1 MTAPSHIRQRVRAGA
16 HARFVGRTFAGD
28 RVYVNRLRALG
39 PENLDAIKLYTPE
52 DSGGRRALGKGGAQ
66 SRGISLRVECVVAD
80 MGEDNAIDRADML
93 AAEVEALVEED
104 PTLGGAVADTEF
116 EGAQLTEDSEGKTP
130 VVTIVL
136 LFRVTAFSSGAQIPG
151 GRLGALVVGDAPG
164 VAVGRLLS
172 WEAQVE
178 GEPPATAHSMS
189 DWVTRGDRFLK
200 DWTATF
206 TMIRDDADD
215 GQGLLTVRAK
225 RRIRIFPRGTEQ
237 GAPELSGEAIVV
249 SVGEGF
255 DEAGEAVRTVIVS
268 GNGSLE
274 S

>member
-1 MTAPSHIRQRVRAGA
+1 MSIPSHIRQRVRAAA

-52 DSGGRRALGKGGAQ
+52 DAGGRRALGKGGAQ
-66 SRGISLRVECVVAD
+66 VRGIGLRIECLAAD
-80 MGEDNAIDRADML
+80 IGDDDAVDRADLL

-151 GRLGALVVGDAPG
+151 GRLGALIVGDDPG
-164 VAVGRLLS
+164 TAVGRLLS

-178 GEPPATAHSMS
+178 GEPPATAHSLAE
-189 DWVTRGDRFLK
+189 WVTRGDRFLK
-200 DWTATF
+200 DWSATF

-215 GQGLLTVRAK
+215 GQMLLAVRAK
-225 RRIRIFPRGTEQ
+225 RRLRIFPRGTEQ

-249 SVGEGF
+249 SVSEGF
-255 DEAGEAVRTVIVS
+255 DESGEAVRTVVVS
-268 GNGSLE
+268 GNGALS
-274 S
+274 